1 MSLNVNDIFTQKLN
15 DIQSRV
21 PIRINKPS
29 TKTSFQQILQ
39 EIAKDADIDIAS
51 DNTVSGNT
59 APDNIILDK
68 ITSSEK
74 NTVPMSASYS
84 INNGILKAALSR
96 TSSSASASKD
106 KLSQMERINLAI
118 EEASQK
124 YGVDAN
130 LIKAVIKQ
138 ESGFNPNALSHAGA
152 QGLMQLM
159 PGTAA
164 GLNVTDP
171 YNIEQNING
180 GTRYLRDQLKAFGGD
195 LKLALAAYNA
205 GPGNVKKYNGI
216 PPFNETQHYV
226 KVVLSNYEQY
236 KNEK

>member
-1 MSLNVNDIFTQKLN
+1 MSLSINDIFTQKLN

-21 PIRINKPS
+21 PLRMNMPS
-29 TKTSFQQILQ
+29 TKASFQKVL
-39 EIAKDADIDIAS
+39 EEETNKDAVDDIQAS
-51 DNTVSGNT
+51 DNISPEKN
-59 APDNIILDK
+59 
-68 ITSSEK
+68 TSSEK
-74 NTVPMSASYS
+74 IAMPKTAAYNSMNTDR
-84 INNGILKAALSR
+84 LKAELSR
-96 TSSSASASKD
+96 ANSSASVPKD
-106 KLSQMERINLAI
+106 KIKQMELINTAI

-138 ESGFNPNALSHAGA
+138 ESSFNPYALSSAGA

-164 GLNVTDP
+164 GLNVTNPWD
-171 YNIEQNING
+171 IEQNIDG
-180 GTRYLRDQLKAFGGD
+180 GTRYLRDQLNAFGGD

-205 GPGNVKKYNGI
+205 GPGNVKKYNGV

-226 KVVLSNYEQY
+226 KVVINNY
-236 KNEK
+236 NEYRDEK

>member
-96 TSSSASASKD
+96 TSSSASASKE

-171 YNIEQNING
+171 YNIEQNIDG

>member
-1 MSLNVNDIFTQKLN
+1 MSLNINDIFAQKLN

-21 PIRINKPS
+21 PLRMNMPS

-39 EIAKDADIDIAS
+39 EEITRDADTDIAIL
-51 DNTVSGNT
+51 DNTLFNDTVS
-59 APDNIILDK
+59 DK

-74 NTVPMSASYS
+74 TTVPKSASYS
-84 INNGILKAALSR
+84 MSTEKLKAELTRAN
-96 TSSSASASKD
+96 SSASASKD
-106 KLSQMERINLAI
+106 KVNQMERINSAI

-138 ESGFNPNALSHAGA
+138 ESSFNPYALSHAGA

-159 PGTAA
+159 PGTAT

-171 YNIEQNING
+171 WNIEQNIDG

-205 GPGNVKKYNGI
+205 GPGNVKKYNGV

-226 KVVLSNYEQY
+226 KVVLNNYAQY
-236 KNEK
+236 KDEK

>member
-171 YNIEQNING
+171 YNIEQNIDG

>member
-1 MSLNVNDIFTQKLN
+1 MNVNDIFTQKLN

-96 TSSSASASKD
+96 ASSSASASKD

-171 YNIEQNING
+171 YNIEQNIDG

>member
-1 MSLNVNDIFTQKLN
+1 MSLSINDIFTQKLN

-21 PIRINKPS
+21 PLRMNMPS
-29 TKTSFQQILQ
+29 TKASFQKVL
-39 EIAKDADIDIAS
+39 EEETNKDAVDDIQAS
-51 DNTVSGNT
+51 DNISPEKN
-59 APDNIILDK
+59 
-68 ITSSEK
+68 TSSEK
-74 NTVPMSASYS
+74 IAMPKTAAYNSMNTDR
-84 INNGILKAALSR
+84 LKSELSR
-96 TSSSASASKD
+96 ANSSASVPKD
-106 KLSQMERINLAI
+106 KIKQMELINTAI

-138 ESGFNPNALSHAGA
+138 ESSFNPYALSSAGA

-164 GLNVTDP
+164 GLNVTNPWD
-171 YNIEQNING
+171 IEQNIDG
-180 GTRYLRDQLKAFGGD
+180 GTRYLRDQLNAFGGD

-205 GPGNVKKYNGI
+205 GPGNVKKYNGV

-226 KVVLSNYEQY
+226 KVVINNY
-236 KNEK
+236 NEYRDEK

>member
-1 MSLNVNDIFTQKLN
+1 MSLSVNDIFAQKLN

-21 PIRINKPS
+21 PLRMNMPS
-29 TKTSFQQILQ
+29 TKTSFQKVL
-39 EIAKDADIDIAS
+39 EEETNKDAAADVSAS
-51 DNTVSGNT
+51 DNI
-59 APDNIILDK
+59 APEKN
-68 ITSSEK
+68 TSSEK
-74 NTVPMSASYS
+74 ITVPKTAAYNSM
-84 INNGILKAALSR
+84 NTNRLKAELSR
-96 TSSSASASKD
+96 ANSSASVPKD
-106 KLSQMERINLAI
+106 KIKQMELINTAI

-138 ESGFNPNALSHAGA
+138 ESSFNPYALSSAGA

-164 GLNVTDP
+164 GLNVTNPWD
-171 YNIEQNING
+171 IEQNIDG
-180 GTRYLRDQLKAFGGD
+180 GTRYLRDQINAFGGD

-205 GPGNVKKYNGI
+205 GPGNVKKYNGV

-226 KVVLSNYEQY
+226 KVVINNYNEY
-236 KNEK
+236 KDEK

>member
-1 MSLNVNDIFTQKLN
+1 MSLNVNDFFTQKLN

-171 YNIEQNING
+171 YNIEQNIDG

>member
-96 TSSSASASKD
+96 ASSSASASKD

-171 YNIEQNING
+171 YNIEQNIDG

>member
-1 MSLNVNDIFTQKLN
+1 MSLNVNDFFTQKLN

>member
-1 MSLNVNDIFTQKLN
+1 
-15 DIQSRV
+15 
-21 PIRINKPS
+21 
-29 TKTSFQQILQ
+29 
-39 EIAKDADIDIAS
+39 
-51 DNTVSGNT
+51 
-59 APDNIILDK
+59 
-68 ITSSEK
+68 
-74 NTVPMSASYS
+74 MSASYS

>member
-1 MSLNVNDIFTQKLN
+1 MALNVNDIFAQKLN
-15 DIQSRV
+15 DIKSRV

-29 TKTSFQQILQ
+29 TKASFEQILQ

-51 DNTVSGNT
+51 DNTVLG
-59 APDNIILDK
+59 DNVPASVILDK

-74 NTVPMSASYS
+74 TAVPMSASYS
-84 INNGILKAALSR
+84 INSGKLKAELSR
-96 TSSSASASKD
+96 VSSSASASKD
-106 KLSQMERINLAI
+106 KLNQMDRINSAI
-118 EEASQK
+118 VEASQK

-138 ESGFNPNALSHAGA
+138 ESGFNPYAVSHAGA

-164 GLNVTDP
+164 GLKVTDP
-171 YNIEQNING
+171 YNIEQNIDG

-205 GPGNVKKYNGI
+205 GPGNVKKYNGV

-226 KVVLSNYEQY
+226 KVVLNNYEQY